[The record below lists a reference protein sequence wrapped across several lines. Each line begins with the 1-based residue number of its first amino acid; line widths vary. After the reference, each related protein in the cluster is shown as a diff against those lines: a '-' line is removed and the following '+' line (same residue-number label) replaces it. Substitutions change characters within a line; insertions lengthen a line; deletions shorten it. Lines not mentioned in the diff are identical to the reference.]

1 MLLLVII
8 LNVKYFLTEIGDSK
22 TSLEYIGNYIDWN
35 TILTLNI
42 MEVSILVVIG
52 VIIAQGSV
60 LLLTLYIW
68 YPEPEKIARL

>member
-1 MLLLVII
+1 MLNIFI
-8 LNVKYFLTEIGDSK
+8 TEIGESK

-35 TILTLNI
+35 TTLTLNI